1 MPEYRPENLPEDRK
15 KFQRESGRRILG
27 IALLYAA
34 VLAAVDAG
42 MVRGFRG
49 NWRVLALLCLLAAL
63 ALLLAVLL
71 IALRR
76 SDRRLAAFREESNA
90 IIRQYQDDH
99 DGAKLWR
106 ALTSMHSTPQSFQQE
121 TMWYFNLAVALCAQR
136 RTEDAL
142 DLLLLL
148 SPCAE
153 GEEKKL
159 VDAYIRQIRE
169 NQSGH
174 GSAAPSPSGDR

>member
-15 KFQRESGRRILG
+15 RFQREARKRILG

-63 ALLLAVLL
+63 VLLLAILL
-71 IALRR
+71 IAVRR

-99 DGAKLWR
+99 DGARLWR

-121 TMWYFNLAVALCAQR
+121 TMWYFNLAVALYAMR
-136 RTEDAL
+136 RTEEAL

-153 GEEKKL
+153 KEEKKL

-169 NQSGH
+169 RESRSGT
-174 GSAAPSPSGDR
+174 GAPSPSGDS